1 VLVETD
7 RADLERR
14 LRIRKRNLDRL
25 IVEAKEAE
33 ENEAPPAVLERLQA
47 QIRVEKEEIRILQT
61 EMSQLD
67 AGGNRRRGQG
77 MDQRLLALFPADL
90 LRFSRTGWIAL
101 VAGGAL
107 VIGILA
113 LLLFAPEVVF
123 PPVIPTSTPVLTF
136 TTPVSI
142 DTPTQSIAPTS
153 TPMTVQSSPSPTP
166 SVVALTPTATS
177 VYPLG
182 KVNVDVLNLRGGP
195 AVTYGIR
202 AKLMSG
208 DQLNIMGRNE
218 QGDWL
223 AVSTLDGATGWV
235 AAEYMDIKVMTE
247 TLSIM
252 KTE

>member
-1 VLVETD
+1 LVETD
-7 RADLERR
+7 RADLDRR

-61 EMSQLD
+61 EMNQLD

-77 MDQRLLALFPADL
+77 MGQGLLALFPADL

-101 VAGGAL
+101 AAGGAL

-123 PPVIPTSTPVLTF
+123 PPVTPTSTPVPTT
-136 TTPVSI
+136 TTPVPVG
-142 DTPTQSIAPTS
+142 TPTQAIVVTS
-153 TPMTVQSSPSPTP
+153 TPMAVQSSLSPTP
-166 SVVALTPTATS
+166 TVAGLTPTPTS
-177 VYPLG
+177 AYPIG
-182 KVNVDVLNLRGGP
+182 TVNVEVLNLRGGP

-208 DQLNIMGRNE
+208 DQLNITGRNE

-235 AAEYMDIKVMTE
+235 AAEYMEIKVMTQ
-247 TLSIM
+247 TLPIM